1 MATKKPPT
9 REPVTF
15 RLRADIVRQ
24 AEKIATREGL
34 TRAEYVERAVTRAVA
49 EDDRRAA

>member
-1 MATKKPPT
+1 MPTKRPPT

-15 RLRADIVRQ
+15 RLRTDIIRLVE
-24 AEKIATREGL
+24 AIATREGQ

-49 EDDRRAA
+49 DDAKRAA

>member
-15 RLRADIVRQ
+15 RLRTDIARKVEQ
-24 AEKIATREGL
+24 IATRQGL

-49 EDDRRAA
+49 EDAKKAA